1 MPIKKV
7 SHYHATYKKGGLN
20 IKNENIPYFFMTI
33 QEIIK
38 KLNYLEDNAKF
49 WQKTNGAQS
58 WLNEVNKM
66 ETLFCNHP
74 DADKTCTYK
83 GRLVMKNSV
92 SLEQLGYSKE
102 SLKRNGLK

>member
-1 MPIKKV
+1 MSINKV
-7 SHYHATYKKGGLN
+7 SHYAATYKKGGLN
-20 IKNENIPYFFMTI
+20 IKIENTLYFFMTI

-92 SLEQLGYSKE
+92 SLEELGYSKE
-102 SLKRNGLK
+102 SLKRNGL

>member
-7 SHYHATYKKGGLN
+7 SYIGYLLKKGGLN
-20 IKNENIPYFFMTI
+20 IKRHIFYFFMTI

-58 WLNEVNKM
+58 WLNEVNKI

-83 GRLVMKNSV
+83 GRLVMTHSV

>member
-1 MPIKKV
+1 MPINLV
-7 SHYHATYKKGGLN
+7 SHIAATYKKGGLI
-20 IKNENIPYFFMTI
+20 IKNENILYFFMTI

-49 WQKTNGAQS
+49 WQKTHGAQS
-58 WLNEVNKM
+58 WLNEINKM

-83 GRLVMKNSV
+83 GRLVMKNTV
-92 SLEQLGYSKE
+92 SLEELGYSKE
-102 SLKRNGLK
+102 SLKRNGLI

>member
-1 MPIKKV
+1 MTVKKL
-7 SHYHATYKKGGLN
+7 SHMAATYKKGGLN
-20 IKNENIPYFFMTI
+20 IKNENTLYFFMTI

-49 WQKTNGAQS
+49 WQKINGAQS

-83 GRLVMKNSV
+83 GRLVMKSDV
-92 SLEQLGYSKE
+92 TLEQLGYSKQQ
-102 SLKRNGLK
+102 LKENGLL